1 MPTIH
6 RLEYTTNRRQA
17 GVLFT
22 WDDGTTKQA
31 AFRVDR
37 DTDAQGTGKRIAAQ
51 VLQVLMDS
59 GRADLANG
67 TNWVSV
73 VAACSKHVRDAV
85 SLLSGSGEGIG
96 IH

>member
-1 MPTIH
+1 MRPMPTIH
-6 RLEYTTNRRQA
+6 RLEDPTNKARA

-22 WDDGTTKQA
+22 WDDGTSKQA
-31 AFRVDR
+31 SFVVAP
-37 DTDAQGTGKRIAAQ
+37 DTDVQGTGKRIAAQ
-51 VLQVLMDS
+51 VLQTLMDS

-85 SLLSGSGEGIG
+85 ELLGSGGA